1 MEALFIIG
9 TILLIIA
16 IIVTIGT
23 VIYATQGLTSN
34 STPFRS
40 AKAEDFLEKY
50 YEEEFGDDLK

>member
-23 VIYATQGLTSN
+23 VIYTKLEFRRN
-34 STPFRS
+34 STWFHS
-40 AKAEDFLEKY
+40 TKSKDFLQKY

>member
-16 IIVTIGT
+16 IIVTIGI
-23 VIYATQGLTSN
+23 VIYARQGLQNN
-34 STPFRS
+34 STLFRS

-50 YEEEFGDDLK
+50 YEEEYGEP

>member
-23 VIYATQGLTSN
+23 VIYATQELRSN
-34 STPFRS
+34 STGFRS
-40 AKAEDFLEKY
+40 TKSEDFLQKY
-50 YEEEFGDDLK
+50 YEEEFGNEP

>member
-16 IIVTIGT
+16 VTTIIGT
-23 VIYATQGLTSN
+23 VIYTKQGLS
-34 STPFRS
+34 S
-40 AKAEDFLEKY
+40 AKSEDFLQKY